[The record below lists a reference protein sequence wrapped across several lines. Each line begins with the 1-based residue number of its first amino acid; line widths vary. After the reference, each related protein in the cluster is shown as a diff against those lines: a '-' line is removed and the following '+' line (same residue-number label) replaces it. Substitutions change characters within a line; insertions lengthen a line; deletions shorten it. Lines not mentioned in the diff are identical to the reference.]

1 MDGKK
6 PLSYSLVDYIE
17 AIDTLTRQH
26 GHAHTKEI
34 AAQLKVKMPSVTVA
48 LQHLAS
54 RGYIH
59 YSSHKPVE
67 LTPQGQRVADRIARN
82 HRTLEHFFQ
91 RILALPPETA
101 HQASSSID
109 HILQDEVV
117 RRFILFSRAIAT
129 RTDCRA
135 LATHL
140 SEAMEYLNAD
150 PANEH
155 AVIAALTPGTQCV
168 FERASTNLADSAE
181 VQRLGLAPGTTL
193 TAGDWTLDQSAITV
207 FDAQSGK
214 RWMIPAAV
222 AENLWVKVLGGDLP

>member
-48 LQHLAS
+48 LQHLAE

-67 LTPQGQRVADRIARN
+67 LTPQGQRIADRIARS

-109 HILQDEVV
+109 HILQDDVV
-117 RRFILFSRAIAT
+117 RRFIIFSHAIAT

-150 PANEH
+150 PANEY
-155 AVIAALTPGTQCV
+155 AVIATLAPGTQCV
-168 FERASTNLADSAE
+168 FERASTNLNGAAE
-181 VQRLGLAPGTTL
+181 AERLGLAPGDAL
-193 TAGDWTLDQSAITV
+193 TVGDWALDQSAITV
-207 FDAQSGK
+207 FTPDGQRRAL
-214 RWMIPAAV
+214 PARI
-222 AENLWVKVLGGDLP
+222 AENLWVRIPGGDLP